1 MTYKIE
7 RVVTQQPHLQY
18 VTTEV
23 TYNAIEQDTIL
34 DPLDVDTWVKLYRG
48 FKYDYITCVRS
59 TAPEVTVANEQAIQD
74 LLILI
79 EGMDETNT
87 GSGLVEVQDEGSQV
101 GIVSSLN
108 FAGMGVE
115 ATLDPD
121 DQTGKTA
128 LITIA
133 SGGQNIHK
141 SIIEDPEIVYD
152 NDYGAWVAKAELTG
166 QITDV
171 TIVISSS
178 YDGGNNGGEGGEY
191 TETSVLVIDMPVD
204 EYAEGDIIRITLQLG
219 APFGKVV
226 VRSVALLLVPTV
238 LIGSSDIIQRNMH
251 TLWTYQ
257 KRDGVLELLSVSSSG
272 IPPEGSIIDPF
283 IRFDQP
289 NNLPEEYQIRA
300 RNNIQAASV
309 EEVYQRA
316 TPYSN
321 VIAVNHTPYTV
332 SESLFQTNGRAI
344 VRLEISGS
352 PQVVNLPFMDI
363 SNYPYAAGAEIT
375 FIKNGFTPAIGYTH
389 AVINGP
395 NDEIYYLRNHE
406 DSITFKYTE
415 DVYSTMYGRW
425 MPVASNVAHYAVGL
439 QHSNGGISLQM
450 DDFINALDGELCIET
465 LGSGV
470 NEINIERLNLSTL
483 KRGASFIVI
492 NSGGG
497 TVRVIAGANTHLN
510 GVLSN
515 TVEFNGPYRSK
526 LFIKISPMAEPV
538 DRWVAVDLSSAGG
551 SGTEIQSI
559 VVACS
564 DETTALTTGVGKVTF
579 RMPYAFTVSAVRA
592 SLTTAQASGTI
603 FTVDINESGTTI
615 LSTKLTIDN
624 TEKTSTTADTAP
636 VISDTALA
644 DDAEIT
650 IDIDQIGDGTAKGLK
665 ITLIGT
671 RA

>member
-1 MTYKIE
+1 MMNFIFKFKSNNGVYTLFDGAYSFIIATSK
-7 RVVTQQPHLQY
+7 
-18 VTTEV
+18 
-23 TYNAIEQDTIL
+23 DTVI
-34 DPLDVDTWVKLYRG
+34 DCAKLT
-48 FKYDYITCVRS
+48 D
-59 TAPEVTVANEQAIQD
+59 QD
-74 LLILI
+74 LITLAQHVFIGEIITLKLIDFYAYVQLRLLGNL
-79 EGMDETNT
+79 ESPSN
-87 GSGLVEVQDEGSQV
+87 LQLQDEAS
-101 GIVSSLN
+101 IISNISKIN
-108 FAGMGVE
+108 FAGDAVV
-115 ATLDPD
+115 ATLDPRD
-121 DQTGKTA
+121 TSGKTG
-128 LITIA
+128 LITIT

-141 SIIEDPEIVYD
+141 SIIIDPEIVYD
-152 NDYGAWVAKAELTG
+152 NDYGDWVAKAELTG

-178 YDGGNNGGEGGEY
+178 YDGGNNGGEGGEGGEY

-219 APFGKVV
+219 ASFGKVV

-389 AVINGP
+389 TVINGP

-439 QHSNGGISLQM
+439 QHSNGISLQM
-450 DDFINALDGELCIET
+450 DDFINALDGELCIEIP
-465 LGSGV
+465 GSGV

-526 LFIKISPMAEPV
+526 LFIKISSMIESV

-551 SGTEIQSI
+551 SRTDRVIN
-559 VVACS
+559 VTDTAYTLDVADNNGS
-564 DETTALTTGVGKVTF
+564 TYL
-579 RMPYAFTVSAVRA
+579 RM
-592 SLTTAQASGTI
+592 
-603 FTVDINESGTTI
+603 
-615 LSTKLTIDN
+615 LSTDPNEVTIPIAQDR
-624 TEKTSTTADTAP
+624 S
-636 VISDTALA
+636 
-644 DDAEIT
+644 IT
-650 IDIDQIGDGTAKGLK
+650 IRQAGIGQT
-665 ITLIGT
+665 TLIPGAGT
-671 RA
+671 SLVGNPVFAGQYDTKTIVPIGGGFFDIVGSI

>member
-1 MTYKIE
+1 MSFIFKFKSNNGVYTLFDGAYSFIIATSK
-7 RVVTQQPHLQY
+7 
-18 VTTEV
+18 
-23 TYNAIEQDTIL
+23 DTVI
-34 DPLDVDTWVKLYRG
+34 DCAKLT
-48 FKYDYITCVRS
+48 D
-59 TAPEVTVANEQAIQD
+59 QD
-74 LLILI
+74 LITLAQHVFIGEIITLKLIDFYAYVQLRLLGNL
-79 EGMDETNT
+79 ESPSN
-87 GSGLVEVQDEGSQV
+87 LQLQDEAS
-101 GIVSSLN
+101 IISNISKIN
-108 FAGMGVE
+108 FAGDAVV
-115 ATLDPD
+115 ATLDPSD
-121 DQTGKTA
+121 TSGKTG
-128 LITIA
+128 LITIT
-133 SGGQNIHK
+133 SGGQNINK
-141 SIIEDPEIVYD
+141 SIIEDPEIVWD
-152 NDYGAWVAKAELTG
+152 NDYGDWVAKAELTG
-166 QITDV
+166 QTTDV

-178 YDGGNNGGEGGEY
+178 YDGGNNGGEGGEGGEY
-191 TETSVLVIDMPVD
+191 TDANALVIDMPVD
-204 EYAEGDIIRITLQLG
+204 EYAEGDIIKITLQLG

-389 AVINGP
+389 TVINGP

-551 SGTEIQSI
+551 SGTDRVIN
-559 VVACS
+559 VTDTAYTLDVADNNGS
-564 DETTALTTGVGKVTF
+564 TYL
-579 RMPYAFTVSAVRA
+579 RM
-592 SLTTAQASGTI
+592 
-603 FTVDINESGTTI
+603 
-615 LSTKLTIDN
+615 LSTDPNEVTIPIAQDR
-624 TEKTSTTADTAP
+624 S
-636 VISDTALA
+636 
-644 DDAEIT
+644 IT
-650 IDIDQIGDGTAKGLK
+650 IRQAGIGQT
-665 ITLIGT
+665 TLIPGAGT
-671 RA
+671 SLVGNPVFAGQYDTKTIVPIGGGFFDIVGSI

>member
-300 RNNIQAASV
+300 
-309 EEVYQRA
+309 
-316 TPYSN
+316 
-321 VIAVNHTPYTV
+321 
-332 SESLFQTNGRAI
+332 
-344 VRLEISGS
+344 
-352 PQVVNLPFMDI
+352 
-363 SNYPYAAGAEIT
+363 
-375 FIKNGFTPAIGYTH
+375 
-389 AVINGP
+389 
-395 NDEIYYLRNHE
+395 
-406 DSITFKYTE
+406 
-415 DVYSTMYGRW
+415 
-425 MPVASNVAHYAVGL
+425 
-439 QHSNGGISLQM
+439 
-450 DDFINALDGELCIET
+450 
-465 LGSGV
+465 
-470 NEINIERLNLSTL
+470 
-483 KRGASFIVI
+483 
-492 NSGGG
+492 
-497 TVRVIAGANTHLN
+497 
-510 GVLSN
+510 
-515 TVEFNGPYRSK
+515 
-526 LFIKISPMAEPV
+526 
-538 DRWVAVDLSSAGG
+538 
-551 SGTEIQSI
+551 
-559 VVACS
+559 
-564 DETTALTTGVGKVTF
+564 
-579 RMPYAFTVSAVRA
+579 
-592 SLTTAQASGTI
+592 
-603 FTVDINESGTTI
+603 
-615 LSTKLTIDN
+615 
-624 TEKTSTTADTAP
+624 
-636 VISDTALA
+636 
-644 DDAEIT
+644 
-650 IDIDQIGDGTAKGLK
+650 
-665 ITLIGT
+665 
-671 RA
+671 